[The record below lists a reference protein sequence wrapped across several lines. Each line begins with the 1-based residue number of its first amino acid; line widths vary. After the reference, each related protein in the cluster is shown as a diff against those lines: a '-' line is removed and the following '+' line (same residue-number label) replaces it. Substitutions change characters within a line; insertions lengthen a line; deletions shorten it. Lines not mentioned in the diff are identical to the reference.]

1 MILVKFLYIDSAE
14 EVVILFEV
22 DLQKPRNLS
31 PHESEESQVRK
42 DSLFSA
48 ELKKTRVK
56 GRKVSR

>member
-31 PHESEESQVRK
+31 PHESEEFRK